1 MFVHVCCT
9 LLYHGNQVT
18 LALLDSSIAVES
30 ARETNLPFIKKKKKI
45 ISIKSW
51 MHPFLDNLEDHLN
64 WFHAWGAVLHIKGS
78 SVKGKALS
86 RSKNS
91 MMKGMV

>member
-1 MFVHVCCT
+1 
-9 LLYHGNQVT
+9 
-18 LALLDSSIAVES
+18 
-30 ARETNLPFIKKKKKI
+30 
-45 ISIKSW
+45 

-78 SVKGKALS
+78 SAKGKALS